1 MDSENN
7 KINSKL
13 LFDFDNSSIQ
23 QNRMNKSIFS

>member
-1 MDSENN
+1 MDSED
-7 KINSKL
+7 KQINSKL